1 VRPALGGTLTGVAPN
16 CRSALPD
23 RRGASRTG
31 PGDQNSTEVTL
42 VYAIIQAR
50 GHQLKVTPGAIV
62 EVDGTPGETGSEF
75 TFDEVLLVEKDA
87 GDIVAGAPFVANAK
101 VLGVVDGEAR
111 GPKLRVFKKKRRK
124 GFRKTRGH
132 RSVFTRVRITD
143 IQL

>member
-1 VRPALGGTLTGVAPN
+1 
-16 CRSALPD
+16 
-23 RRGASRTG
+23 
-31 PGDQNSTEVTL
+31 

-50 GHQLKVTPGAIV
+50 GRQLKVTPGAV
-62 EVDGTPGETGSEF
+62 VDVDGPPGETGSEF
-75 TFDEVLLVEKDA
+75 TFDQVLFVEKDA

-101 VLGVVDGEAR
+101 VVGVVDGEAR

-132 RSVFTRVRITD
+132 RSIFTRVRITD